1 MDPLSITFGVAGI
14 VGLSGLF
21 STCLDVIER
30 IESYKD
36 FGIESRSISTRFEA
50 DKLLFQRWAQKI
62 GISDGRL
69 KEDHHKGLDD
79 PETALMVEKLLL
91 SIQEIFSVA
100 DASFSKLHHSPQSDR
115 DFLRGH
121 SQHYNNQ
128 HYNNQ
133 PTSKRSRIGW
143 VLKGKAKFISQV
155 EQFGA
160 LVERLHSLVP
170 LEESK
175 DVHLNKGGTEGDTHG
190 FDSTGRSESPWNQR
204 TLSLMSCRRISR

>member
-1 MDPLSITFGVAGI
+1 MDPLSITLGVAGI

-30 IESYKD
+30 VESYKD
-36 FGIESRSISTRFEA
+36 FGIESRSISSRFEA

-115 DFLRGH
+115 DFPRRH
-121 SQHYNNQ
+121 SQ

-133 PTSKRSRIGW
+133 PTSKRSKIGW
-143 VLKGKAKFISQV
+143 ALKGKAKFISQV

-175 DVHLNKGGTEGDTHG
+175 DVHLNQGGTEGDTHG
-190 FDSTGRSESPWNQR
+190 FDCTGRNESPWNQM
-204 TLSLMSCRRISR
+204 TLSLMSYTRISR